1 MSLSEEIR
9 GFKTENIQEIIS
21 DSSSFTKFGVFL
33 KRNFIDKNT
42 VDKISDIAN
51 SLVSGQY
58 PTGLRPDIVKK
69 PTHLDSFKASS
80 DVNQVHSICNGWK
93 SNSMLKKFIL
103 ESGFGIH
110 AKNLTK
116 WKSVKLNQDSIYF
129 VQPQM
134 GSTSFHADNPYQCW
148 HTSNGGIVTAW
159 LALSE
164 INTDSGGIEYLLGS
178 HIESKAVSKMI
189 KGNFISDGKNPY
201 EEAKVKFGNDWSKKY
216 LLFRPIVQPGDLLIH
231 HGDIWH
237 GSSLNNSNRVR
248 ISLSLHLMDG
258 ESRFSKL
265 DVSPVYGKY
274 KLENS
279 DEMNTTFFPD
289 LLS

>member
-1 MSLSEEIR
+1 MSLLEEIR
-9 GFKTENIQEIIS
+9 GFETEKIQEIIS
-21 DSSSFTKFGVFL
+21 DYSSFSKFGVFL
-33 KRNFIDKNT
+33 KKGFIDKDT
-42 VDKISDIAN
+42 VDRVSDIAN
-51 SLVSGQY
+51 SLVTGEY

-69 PTHLDSFKASS
+69 PTHLDLSKVSS
-80 DVNQVHSICNGWK
+80 DTNQVHSICNGWK

-103 ESGFGIH
+103 DSGFGTH
-110 AKNLTK
+110 TKNLTL

-129 VQPQM
+129 VQPQC

-164 INTDSGGIEYLLGS
+164 INNDSGGIEYLLGS
-178 HIESKAVSKMI
+178 NRENKAESKMI

-201 EEAKVKFGNDWSKKY
+201 DEAKVKFGDDWNTKFF
-216 LLFRPIVQPGDLLIH
+216 LFRPILQPGDLLIH

-237 GSSLNNSNRVR
+237 GSSLNNSNRAR

-258 ESRFSKL
+258 ESRFSEL

-289 LLS
+289 LWS